1 MSDAHSSVYASFSR
15 RALARF
21 IDLCVV
27 LAPCGILYFVNRF
40 LGFPVR
46 YTSLFNWA
54 RPESVTM
61 FMSADFPGVFLT
73 FAAVKLCIA
82 FPYFSLMEG
91 SRRQGTVGKQVV
103 KIKVTDLEGNR
114 ISFGRATGRYFLKMV
129 SSFEFMLGYL
139 ISFSDQRQTWHDYI
153 SKTLVVRKEV
163 MFSRHYLMPKV
174 SSRWMFDV
182 PLVSRPPVNAGQTFV
197 FECIW
202 CDYQSDESSTA
213 CPRCGRRGYARI
225 SAIKG
230 ILLMCGVI
238 FTVIG
243 GFLSYIA
250 FWVISDRLVDAQLGR
265 DGTPVGVI
273 FIILLATALCLTGG
287 LSSLFGAKWFIRLLL
302 IVGVGLGGARL
313 DSNR

>member
-1 MSDAHSSVYASFSR
+1 MSDAHSSVYASFAR

-27 LAPCGILYFVNRF
+27 LAPCWIVYIVNRL

-46 YTSLFNWA
+46 YTSIFNWA
-54 RPESVTM
+54 WPDSATM

-82 FPYFSLMEG
+82 FPYFTLMES
-91 SRRQGTVGKQVV
+91 SRRQGTIGKQVV
-103 KIKVTDLEGNR
+103 KIKVTDLAGNR
-114 ISFGRATGRYFLKMV
+114 ISFGRATGRYFLKAV

-153 SKTLVVRKEV
+153 SKTLVVRKEIT
-163 MFSRHYLMPKV
+163 FSPYYLMPKV

-182 PLVSRPPVNAGQTFV
+182 PLVSRPSSNGGLAFA
-197 FECIW
+197 CIW
-202 CDYQSDESSTA
+202 CDYQSDESRTE
-213 CPRCGRRGYARI
+213 CPRCGRRGYARVR
-225 SAIKG
+225 AIMG
-230 ILLMCGVI
+230 MLLMCGVI

-243 GFLSYIA
+243 CFLSYIA
-250 FWVISDRLVDAQLGR
+250 FWVINERLVDDHLGR
-265 DGTPVGVI
+265 DGTPVA
-273 FIILLATALCLTGG
+273 IISIIVLATILCLSGG

-302 IVGVGLGGARL
+302 LVGVFLGSARS

>member
-1 MSDAHSSVYASFSR
+1 VSDAHSSVYASFSR

-27 LAPCGILYFVNRF
+27 LAPCGILYLVNRF

-54 RPESVTM
+54 RPESASM

-82 FPYFSLMEG
+82 FPYFALMEG
-91 SRRQGTVGKQVV
+91 SRRQGTIGKQVV

-153 SKTLVVRKEV
+153 SKTLVVRKEIT
-163 MFSRHYLMPKV
+163 FSPYYLMPRV

-182 PLVSRPPVNAGQTFV
+182 PVVSGPSINGGQTFA

-202 CDYQSDESSTA
+202 CDYQSDESCTA
-213 CPRCGRRGYARI
+213 CPRCGRRGYTRMR
-225 SAIKG
+225 AIMG

-243 GFLSYIA
+243 GFLSYTA
-250 FWVISDRLVDAQLGR
+250 FWVISDRLVDERLGR
-265 DGTPVGVI
+265 DGTPAGII
-273 FIILLATALCLTGG
+273 FIILLATTLCLAGG
-287 LSSLFGAKWFIRLLL
+287 LSSLVGAKWFIRLLL
-302 IVGVGLGGARL
+302 LVATGLGGARL
-313 DSNR
+313 DSK

>member
-1 MSDAHSSVYASFSR
+1 
-15 RALARF
+15 
-21 IDLCVV
+21 
-27 LAPCGILYFVNRF
+27 
-40 LGFPVR
+40 
-46 YTSLFNWA
+46 
-54 RPESVTM
+54 M

-82 FPYFSLMEG
+82 FPYFALMEG
-91 SRRQGTVGKQVV
+91 SRRQGTIGKQVV

-153 SKTLVVRKEV
+153 SKTLVVRKEIT
-163 MFSRHYLMPKV
+163 FSPYYLMPRV

-182 PLVSRPPVNAGQTFV
+182 PLVSGPPINGGQTFA

-202 CDYQSDESSTA
+202 CDYQSDESCTA
-213 CPRCGRRGYARI
+213 CPRCGRRGYTRMR
-225 SAIKG
+225 AIMG

-243 GFLSYIA
+243 GFLSYTA
-250 FWVISDRLVDAQLGR
+250 FWVISDRLVDERLGR
-265 DGTPVGVI
+265 DGTPAGII
-273 FIILLATALCLTGG
+273 FIILLATTLCLAGG
-287 LSSLFGAKWFIRLLL
+287 LSSLVGAKWFIRLLL
-302 IVGVGLGGARL
+302 LVATGLGGAPWRE
-313 DSNR
+313 RTRQQ

>member
-1 MSDAHSSVYASFSR
+1 VSDAHSSVYASFSR

-54 RPESVTM
+54 WPESATM

-73 FAAVKLCIA
+73 FAAIKLCIA
-82 FPYFSLMEG
+82 FPYFALMES
-91 SRRQGTVGKQVV
+91 SRRQGTIGKQVV

-153 SKTLVVRKEV
+153 SKTLVVRKEIT
-163 MFSRHYLMPKV
+163 FSRYYLMPRI

-182 PLVSRPPVNAGQTFV
+182 PFVSRPPINGGHTFV

-202 CDYQSDESSTA
+202 CDYQSDESCTA
-213 CPRCGRRGYARI
+213 CPRCGRRGYARM

-243 GFLSYIA
+243 GFLSYVA
-250 FWVISDRLVDAQLGR
+250 FWVISDRLVDERLGR

-273 FIILLATALCLTGG
+273 FIILLATTFCLTGG

-302 IVGVGLGGARL
+302 IVGVGLGGGRL